1 MLIDGDD
8 ISKDFITLGRCF
20 SMFVYIHACF
30 PFALI
35 GGLQLSW
42 QGAKGELEVEF
53 MYQRRSCK
61 QAFSQTLKTG
71 HPEGM
76 FSHKIIR
83 G

>member
-8 ISKDFITLGRCF
+8 ISKDFIALGRCVW
-20 SMFVYIHACF
+20 MFFYIHACF
-30 PFALI
+30 PFALLVEI
-35 GGLQLSW
+35 WQLSW
-42 QGAKGELEVEF
+42 QGAAGELEF
-53 MYQRRSCK
+53 MYQRRSYK

-83 G
+83 D